1 MKLHPSLL
9 QPQSKQS
16 TPSENHP
23 STTPSPSYHS
33 KTSRTTTSS
42 SGDTLLPWPCDFSPD
57 LGCLWSLRSEPGSRK
72 RWREKR
78 GRKFPDGDLDTLD
91 GPWSGG
97 SPRREKMTKEDG
109 ESI

>member
-33 KTSRTTTSS
+33 N
-42 SGDTLLPWPCDFSPD
+42 PD